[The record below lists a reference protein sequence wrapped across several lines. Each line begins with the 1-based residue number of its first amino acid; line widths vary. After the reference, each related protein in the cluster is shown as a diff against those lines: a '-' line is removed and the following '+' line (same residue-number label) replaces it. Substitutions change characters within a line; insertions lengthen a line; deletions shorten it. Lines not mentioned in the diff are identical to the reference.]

1 MNTVNLIGNLVADPE
16 LKGQNNN
23 VVNFVIAVQRPFKN
37 KQTNEY
43 ETDFIRCVAFGKTAE
58 IIANN
63 FNKGNK
69 IGVTGSIQTGSYENN
84 QGQKVFT
91 TDIAVNN
98 ITFVERKNNGQSN
111 NQQQH
116 NSYNTPQN
124 RQQSNNPFANA
135 NGPIEISDNDL
146 PF

>member
-23 VVNFVIAVQRPFKN
+23 VVNFAIAVQRLFKN

-63 FNKGNK
+63 FTKGNK

-98 ITFVERKNNGQSN
+98 ITFVERKNNSQSN
-111 NQQQH
+111 NQLQQ
-116 NSYNTPQN
+116 QN
-124 RQQSNNPFANA
+124 GQTQTGNNPF
-135 NGPIEISDNDL
+135 DNTTAITDDDL